1 MKKIIVFVLVLATLM
16 SCKKEI
22 IKKPKRFI
30 EKGVMVNIMYDLS
43 LFDAIKYQSP
53 ATLDSAKITPTQYIY
68 RKYKVDS
75 LQFAQNNKYYAADFK
90 EYKKMYDEIASRVEK
105 NKTNLEAKI
114 KAKKKKISEK
124 APISKS
130 LSLDS
135 IEKSKKIPAPL

>member
-1 MKKIIVFVLVLATLM
+1 MKKIIVLILVLVAFM

-22 IKKPKRFI
+22 LKKPKRFI
-30 EKGVMVNIMYDLS
+30 EKDMMLNIMYDLS

-75 LQFAQNNKYYAADFK
+75 LQFAQNNKYYAVDFK

-105 NKTNLEAKI
+105 NKTDLEAKI
-114 KAKKKKISEK
+114 KANKKKTSKT
-124 APISKS
+124 APISKG
-130 LSLDS
+130 LKLDS
-135 IEKSKKIPAPL
+135 IEKSKKTPTPL